1 MEKKKS
7 SRFPPLPIFSDSEL
21 SPTYPLPPF
30 SSKSKNI
37 QLRNTNTKKRSKP
50 KPGKNKQT
58 KNETCIKQPAAQHPR
73 MRFQRSYQKHITCTH
88 WIKNDDF
95 SHEKLWKHK
104 PDINVE
110 ISSSLTC
117 RLLRRTILSFLLQL
131 CYKNKIS
138 WNKGYLTSRYLIINS
153 ELTKGVATP
162 ADALA
167 SLLSNLYR
175 SITKPFKWQCRL
187 IFESEFWK
195 KF

>member
-1 MEKKKS
+1 MHFHTKEEKKSLEKKIKWKKIQS
-7 SRFPPLPIFSDSEL
+7 ITPATHFFWLWAKPYPYL
-21 SPTYPLPPF
+21 PLPPF

-37 QLRNTNTKKRSKP
+37 QLRNTTRKRDEAEAWKK
-50 KPGKNKQT
+50 T

-138 WNKGYLTSRYLIINS
+138 WNKGYLTNRY
-153 ELTKGVATP
+153 
-162 ADALA
+162 
-167 SLLSNLYR
+167 
-175 SITKPFKWQCRL
+175 
-187 IFESEFWK
+187 
-195 KF
+195 